1 MSIDWEEIINNMSD
15 KRTHKIIHKVSAQ
28 SALMLNKIYKKLDDD
43 IPDEQ
48 KAELTVKAYEILVDK
63 YFK

>member
-1 MSIDWEEIINNMSD
+1 MSIDWEETINNMSD
-15 KRTHKIIHKVSAQ
+15 KRTNRIIHKVSSQ

-48 KAELTVKAYEILVDK
+48 KTELTVKAYEVLVDK